1 MIKDRWGESMCA
13 LPVLKYYELWALIIY
28 DICMYEIHEKW
39 WYDLWYELV
48 HVYECMQEYEVYVW
62 CMKVMWIWWMHL
74 CEMLLETWIYVWCV
88 SLKPYDK

>member
-1 MIKDRWGESMCA
+1 MYA

-39 WYDLWYELV
+39 WYDMWYELV
-48 HVYECMQEYEVYVW
+48 YVYECMQEYEVYVW

-74 CEMLLETWIYVWCV
+74 CEMLLETWIDV
-88 SLKPYDK
+88 